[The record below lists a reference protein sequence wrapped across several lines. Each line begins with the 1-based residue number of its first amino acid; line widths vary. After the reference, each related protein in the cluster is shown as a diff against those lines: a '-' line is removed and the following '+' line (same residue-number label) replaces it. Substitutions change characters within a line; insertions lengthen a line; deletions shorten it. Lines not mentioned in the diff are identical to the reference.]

1 MKIDS
6 KVCFPSPENLEVGDI
21 LVVDY
26 CKNEAIGIL
35 IFLNENEYMERPTPE
50 EKEVLSEEMEE
61 LQEAIE
67 ESKYAPE
74 VTLSAFNIESEEMAK
89 MNHSRIDTNEK
100 HWELVKA
107 AKELHFK
114 KWDFI
119 LKAVQRNDRVNV
131 AELEELWKIENSE
144 RLINMLDINVSECK
158 DPLCAIAKSRKNR
171 TVFGKIK
178 SVDRCRFCPIGREKM
193 QVLKDIAIN
202 GEIRTKETVVKLIR
216 DLDVDELRDVTVP
229 GI

>member
-1 MKIDS
+1 M
-6 KVCFPSPENLEVGDI
+6 ELELVKLKDI
-21 LVVDY
+21 LSLDGVYEVNGCILDIRVEPIE
-26 CKNEAIGIL
+26 KEA
-35 IFLNENEYMERPTPE
+35 PE
-50 EKEVLSEEMEE
+50 EKKVLSEEMEE

-89 MNHSRIDTNEK
+89 MNHSRIDSNEK

-193 QVLKDIAIN
+193 KVLKDIAVN

>member
-1 MKIDS
+1 MELVELK
-6 KVCFPSPENLEVGDI
+6 DI
-21 LVVDY
+21 LSLEGVYEINGCILDIKVEQIE
-26 CKNEAIGIL
+26 KEAK
-35 IFLNENEYMERPTPE
+35 EY

-74 VTLSAFNIESEEMAK
+74 VTLHAFNIESEEMAK

-100 HWELVKA
+100 HWDLVKA

-178 SVDRCRFCPIGREKM
+178 SVDGCRFCPVGMEKM
-193 QVLKDIAIN
+193 KVLKDIAIN